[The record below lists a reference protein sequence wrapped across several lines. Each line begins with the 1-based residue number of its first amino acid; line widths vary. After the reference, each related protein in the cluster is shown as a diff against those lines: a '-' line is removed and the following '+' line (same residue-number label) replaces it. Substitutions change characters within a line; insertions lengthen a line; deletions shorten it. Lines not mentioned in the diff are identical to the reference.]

1 MIITKNM
8 FHPDLVD
15 IYEKDTDFSGLVD
28 FVSQKLSQ
36 LNFIQDSYPNA
47 LKEREKE
54 YPTGLETPTFAVA
67 IPHTDPTHIKEP
79 FIYIVKLQQ
88 EVSFGQMGTTEEY
101 IQAKYAFFLGF
112 NKGEDQLQLL
122 QTLMSMFSNIEVMDA
137 LESEINKEKI
147 LAIVTNFFE

>member
-8 FHPDLVD
+8 FHPNLVD

-47 LKEREKE
+47 IKEREKE

-147 LAIVTNFFE
+147 LAIVTNFFK

>member
-1 MIITKNM
+1 MIITKKM
-8 FHPDLVD
+8 FHLNLVD

-47 LKEREKE
+47 IKEREKE

-122 QTLMSMFSNIEVMDA
+122 QTLMAMFSNIEVMDA

-147 LAIVTNFFE
+147 LEIVTNFFE

>member
-8 FHPDLVD
+8 FHSDLVD

>member
-47 LKEREKE
+47 IKEREKE

-112 NKGEDQLQLL
+112 DKGEDQLQLL

>member
-8 FHPDLVD
+8 FHPNLVD

-47 LKEREKE
+47 IKEREKE

>member
-1 MIITKNM
+1 MIITKKM
-8 FHPDLVD
+8 IHPELVA
-15 IYEKDTDFSGLVD
+15 IHEKATNFSGLVD

-36 LNFIQDSYPNA
+36 LNFIQDSYPKA
-47 LKEREKE
+47 IKEREKE

-88 EVSFGQMGTTEEY
+88 EVSFGQMGTTEEF

-112 NKGEDQLQLL
+112 DKGEDQLQLL
-122 QTLMSMFSNIEVMDA
+122 QTLMAMFTNSEVMSA
-137 LESEINKEKI
+137 LESETNEAKI
-147 LAIVTNFFE
+147 LEIVTNFFE